1 MQAGIQRD
9 MDRTEQD
16 TARSRYLVD
25 RESIWRVFTGLRD
38 QQARVTL
45 RFEGVETEYTAGVNE
60 VDHRR
65 VTLDDISPP
74 SGNALLASGRSFA
87 LTARSN
93 GAYLYA
99 PTNKVEDAA
108 VTDSAA
114 TFVMPLP
121 GKLLWQQ
128 RRRGPRFRLPASLR
142 SGRARLTV
150 AHRGHRVEGTIED
163 ISASG
168 CRVNF
173 ASDDQQILAAQ
184 DRFDQVQIDV
194 AGLLSIQAQIVIRH
208 RAADPETGRLGCGVE
223 FTRLGVEERRRLEQ
237 FIRTLTLRAAQS

>member
-1 MQAGIQRD
+1 MKRQRD
-9 MDRTEQD
+9 TDRTEQD

-38 QQARVTL
+38 QRARVTL

-60 VDHRR
+60 VEHRR

-99 PTNKVEDAA
+99 PINKVDGA
-108 VTDSAA
+108 AA
-114 TFVMPLP
+114 TVQATTFVIPLP

-142 SGRARLTV
+142 SGRARLAVT
-150 AHRGHRVEGTIED
+150 HRGHRIAGTIED
-163 ISASG
+163 MSASG
-168 CRVNF
+168 CRVNL
-173 ASDDQQILAAQ
+173 DQQDQPFLVGE
-184 DRFDQVQIDV
+184 DRSDQVQIDV
-194 AGLLSIQAQIVIRH
+194 AGLLSIEVQIFIRH
-208 RAADPETGRLGCGVE
+208 RAADPQTGLLGCGVE
-223 FTRLGVEERRRLEQ
+223 FTRLGAEDRRRLDQ
-237 FIRTLTLRAAQS
+237 FIRTLALRDAQS